1 MTNKQA
7 IKVLTEIS
15 DYEAEALDLAIEA
28 LENQQRECKNCK
40 YYTGKTGG
48 RMSKT
53 KKYCNRTAT
62 INMYPDD
69 FCSRWDKREVI
80 ADEDSD

>member
-1 MTNKQA
+1 MIDKYVTLDEI
-7 IKVLTEIS
+7 IKSINRKESPYDLYQRI
-15 DYEAEALDLAIEA
+15 AE
-28 LENQQRECKNCK
+28 LEEPKCKTCK

-62 INMYPDD
+62 INMHPDD
-69 FCSRWDKREVI
+69 FCSRWDKREEI
-80 ADEDSD
+80 TNDT